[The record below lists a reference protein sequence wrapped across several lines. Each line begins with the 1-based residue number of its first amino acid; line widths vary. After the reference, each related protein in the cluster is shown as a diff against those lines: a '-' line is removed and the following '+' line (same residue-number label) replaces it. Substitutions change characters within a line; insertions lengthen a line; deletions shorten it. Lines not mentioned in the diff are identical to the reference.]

1 MTSGHS
7 DSSSRF
13 CASALLRL
21 IFLSGSAFLLC
32 LFYVAAALAE
42 ARAENWQAT
51 LWNVGLPQHLVAV
64 DKQRKTFFLYEKKN
78 PLQARYAFPCT
89 TGQLDGDKQS
99 LNDLRT
105 PEGIYFVEYKIA
117 KGLDFKEYGGVA
129 YTLNYPNPVDRL
141 RGKTGHGIWIHSKG
155 YGLVPTRGCVAI
167 GLKEIDTVGPSLTP
181 GTAVVLAEQMDQAKL
196 PRRDTGTARELRR
209 LMQSWSNAW
218 SARSS
223 KMFDFYD
230 QAAYSVAT
238 ENFAAF
244 RANKERLF
252 KILSYV
258 KLFNR
263 DIHVLE
269 GPGYWVTWSEQF
281 YTASNLCTEGVRR
294 LYWQRG
300 KDNRFRIVGME
311 WTPRDLG
318 MKAEYLKGRLVAENA
333 SFATDAAS
341 EAPVPPRLD
350 MPESADEKPA
360 PKPAAEDGRG
370 KLVAANEPLVP
381 RSRPPALP
389 PAEVNWGTKPSL
401 DSSLSAPSA
410 QAEPSAPAAPA
421 ASQPSA
427 PGNPVSA
434 PVDLPAAPETAAD
447 APVAPQKPE
456 AQQPKPA
463 EPPKPDPP
471 KKPAGPEPLVLDDT
485 LRAAVSEQSARYDK
499 ALAARQAVPADLFD
513 EKNYNRLPGVPRG
526 RSFRGMQQ
534 QLQEVIRQP
543 WLRVITRP
551 AEVSVENNLA
561 VSRTPQLVAGPRGMV
576 QGERILWWNR
586 CEDGMFRIVASDF
599 RQAEKGLSADYLELI
614 SEEVNNDIEEWR
626 KAWLA
631 ADLDGYMAAYAKD
644 AVQQNRVSAAA
655 IRAQK
660 KLLWERVRPVEV
672 QLTGLRVMPE
682 RNGVRADMMQAY
694 ADTAGKRDR
703 GVKSLL
709 LRYDG
714 AHWRIQREDWKAQ
727 PN

>member
-1 MTSGHS
+1 M
-7 DSSSRF
+7 
-13 CASALLRL
+13 SAL
-21 IFLSGSAFLLC
+21 SVCVFLLC
-32 LFYVAAALAE
+32 LLFVAAAPAE
-42 ARAENWQAT
+42 AHAENWQAT

-64 DKQRKTFFLYEKKN
+64 DKQRKTFFFYEKKN
-78 PLQARYAFPCT
+78 PLQARYTFPCT

-105 PEGIYFVEYKIA
+105 PEGVYFVEYKIA

-196 PRRDTGTARELRR
+196 PRRDSGTAAELRR

-252 KILSYV
+252 KMLTYV
-258 KLFNR
+258 KLVNR

-281 YTASNLCTEGVRR
+281 YTASNHCTEGVRR

-300 KDNRFRIVGME
+300 KDDRFRIVGME

-333 SFATDAAS
+333 AFATDAAS
-341 EAPVPPRLD
+341 EAPVAPRLD
-350 MPESADEKPA
+350 MPENGDGKTAS
-360 PKPAAEDGRG
+360 KPAANDGG
-370 KLVAANEPLVP
+370 GALVAQGENLVP
-381 RSRPPALP
+381 HSRAPTLP
-389 PAEVNWGTKPSL
+389 PAEVNWGAKPSL
-401 DSSLSAPSA
+401 ENGRPGPPSNSGA
-410 QAEPSAPAAPA
+410 SAPAAPA
-421 ASQPSA
+421 ESQPSA
-427 PGNPVSA
+427 PAASGAA
-434 PVDLPAAPETAAD
+434 PVAGHPAAPEAAGN
-447 APVAPQKPE
+447 APAAPP
-456 AQQPKPA
+456 QPNPA
-463 EPPKPDPP
+463 EPRQPGAP
-471 KKPAGPEPLVLDDT
+471 KKPADPEPLALDDA
-485 LRAAVSEQSARYDK
+485 LRAAVSEQAARYDR
-499 ALAARQAVPADLFD
+499 ALAAREAVPDDLFD
-513 EKNYNRLPGVPRG
+513 EKHYNRLPGLPRG
-526 RSFRGMQQ
+526 RSFRGMKQD
-534 QLQEVIRQP
+534 LQEIIRQP
-543 WLRVITRP
+543 WLRVISRP
-551 AEVSVENNLA
+551 AEVSVENGLA
-561 VSRTPQLVAGPRGMV
+561 VSRTPQLLAGPGGTE

-586 CEDGMFRIVASDF
+586 CEDGRLRIVASEF
-599 RQAEKGLSADYLELI
+599 RPAEKGLSAEYLELI
-614 SEEVNNDIEEWR
+614 SEEVNRDVEAWR

-631 ADLDGYMAAYAKD
+631 ADLDGYAAAYARD
-644 AVQQNRVSAAA
+644 AVQQNCVGAAA

-660 KLLWERVRPVEV
+660 KLLWERVRPAEV
-672 QLTGLRVMPE
+672 RLAGLRLMPD
-682 RNGVRADMMQAY
+682 RNGVRVDMVQVY

-703 GVKSLL
+703 GVKTLQM
-709 LRYDG
+709 RYDG
-714 AHWRIQREDWKAQ
+714 GHWRIQREDWKAQ
-727 PN
+727 AN